1 MKKVMLVDDE
11 IIIRENIRDCVDWK
25 KEGFLYCGDAS
36 DGEMALPL
44 LEEWLPDILITDIK
58 MPFMNGLEL
67 SAIVRERWPE
77 TKIIILSGHD
87 EFSYAR
93 TALRLGVT
101 EYCLKPVSASDLI
114 ELLRSVSDKIDQ
126 EKRQRHR
133 SHYTREKLFSDLC
146 SGLLSTADA
155 ISYSAAFS
163 LQLTARCYAVAIFEM
178 SSLDPSLKTEP
189 SLFAK
194 AEVMLDEKL
203 SQLADHYSF
212 KRSRTQIV
220 YIFKSDSPDQLQ
232 EKLVLLK
239 QSLLPALEKELPCA
253 LTAGVGRV
261 QERLQNIHTSF
272 VEAEEDNN
280 IRKLS
285 AQNRRLWWEPVDG
298 AQESQIIVDRS
309 KFVEFLKIG
318 TPAQTDVFLQ
328 EFCAGLKTL
337 NWSASF
343 YGYYLLNE
351 LTLET
356 LRMAKETLRLPL
368 QTKEL
373 TEELQKQIQSIHST
387 EQSQHYLKN
396 LLERFWLW
404 RTEATGKYG
413 DLIDKVKRFIQE
425 NYANDRL
432 SLQDAAEHVRVS
444 PSHLSKIF
452 SQETGHTFIEC
463 LTQTRIRKA
472 MELLQTTRAKSYE
485 IAFQVGYND
494 AHYFSNLFKKMTGMT
509 PKEFRRMG
517 SQALTGKTEGERM

>member
-11 IIIRENIRDCVDWK
+11 ILIRENIRACVDWK

-36 DGEMALPL
+36 DGETALPL
-44 LEEWLPDILITDIK
+44 LEEWMPDILITDIK

-114 ELLRSVSDKIDQ
+114 ELLRSVSEKIDQ
-126 EKRQRHR
+126 EKRQQQRN
-133 SHYTREKLFSDLC
+133 HYTREKLFSDLC

-155 ISYSAAFS
+155 ISFSASFS

-178 SSLDPSLKTEP
+178 QTTEP
-189 SLFAK
+189 TQFAK
-194 AEVMLDEKL
+194 AEVILDEKL

-212 KRSRTQIV
+212 TRSRTQKV
-220 YIFKSDSPDQLQ
+220 YIFKSDAPVQLQ
-232 EKLVLLK
+232 EKLTYLK
-239 QSLLPALEKELPCA
+239 QTLLPDLENELPCA
-253 LTAGVGRV
+253 VTVGVGSV
-261 QERLQNIHTSF
+261 QERLQNIHSSF
-272 VEAEEDNN
+272 VQAEEDNN

-285 AQNRRLWWEPVDG
+285 GQNRRIWWDVAGG
-298 AQESQIIVDRS
+298 AHENQIIVDRT

-318 TPAQTDVFLQ
+318 TPAQTEVFLR

-337 NWSASF
+337 NWTTSF

-356 LRMAKETLRLPL
+356 LQMAKETLRIPL
-368 QTKEL
+368 DTKEIA
-373 TEELQKQIQSIHST
+373 EDLQKQIQSVRST
-387 EQSQHYLKN
+387 EQSELYLKK
-396 LLERFWLW
+396 LLDRFWLW

-413 DLIDKVKRFIQE
+413 DLIEKVKRFIQD

-444 PSHLSKIF
+444 PSHLSKVF

-494 AHYFSNLFKKMTGMT
+494 PHYFSNLFKKMTGMT
-509 PKEFRRMG
+509 PKEFRRLG
-517 SQALTGKTEGERM
+517 SSALSSNTEGERK